1 MANSGN
7 TRIYHLKAFRELR
20 IVTPEKYTKFEEE
33 DEEECVKVRLL
44 PSGIGVGHKNE
55 HNSSGSSGNVPS
67 TAEIFGRE
75 LIIDKEYKFGCNQKF
90 AIYTFTGCTIQIKG
104 RTLQEYES
112 GNNTMKEYLSLSK
125 LAKKK
130 KKIGPRVLITGNN
143 SSGKSSVSLI
153 LLNYALKSGFKPIFI
168 EADTKCT
175 CDKVEL
181 NRGPGI
187 MSSFVYDPM
196 NRMKCALDYY
206 FGYLDL
212 NEDINLYYHLNE
224 CISSCVHLMLLN
236 NLNCIS
242 SSGKTDAEQEG
253 IYAAGFILNV
263 PSEADHH
270 VINNMIEIYGINI
283 VIVIDNAFLHY
294 SLKDQYGE
302 ETARRGA
309 DRGRAFA
316 REGGSDYDREYNR
329 EYSREYNRDHDRDY
343 RRDTW
348 RDSWRDSRLDPRLD
362 PRRDSL
368 AEASRKPTALP
379 AVSSADQQRND
390 NKDTDEPVRKVE
402 IVGMPK
408 YEGVIPS
415 DNNRVRY
422 CKNLWYY
429 EYFTKDIIVTKNLHR
444 KSHVISF
451 KYSLTSFIKLDTNLA
466 VPLSALPADARDIQ
480 RENVSVSLYNGNI
493 SNLTHCILGVS
504 YSKDLHYVHLMNIA
518 AFVHVQSVRLVESE
532 VGEDTGRS
540 EMGADAVQGN
550 AAQGNADAQ
559 NDYLIE
565 ILCPLSVTTKNLPP
579 YFVVPGNAKQMKF

>member
-20 IVTPEKYTKFEEE
+20 IVTLEKYTKFDEE

-44 PSGIGVGHKNE
+44 PSGRGVGHKNE
-55 HNSSGSSGNVPS
+55 YNSSGNGDFPS
-67 TAEIFGRE
+67 TAEIFGKE
-75 LIIDKEYKFGCNQKF
+75 LIIDKEYKFGCNRKF

-112 GNNTMKEYLSLSK
+112 GNSTMRDYLSLSYILDAYRK

-143 SSGKSSVSLI
+143 NSGKSSVSLI

-196 NRMKCALDYY
+196 NRMKYALDYY

-236 NLNCIS
+236 NLNCVS
-242 SSGKTDAEQEG
+242 CGVKSDAEQES

-263 PSEADHH
+263 PSEADHL
-270 VINNMIEIYGINI
+270 VIKNLIEIYGINI
-283 VIVIDNAFLHY
+283 VVVIDNAFLHY
-294 SLKDQYGE
+294 SLKDQYGDE
-302 ETARRGA
+302 FSRLGA
-309 DRGRAFA
+309 DRGRDY
-316 REGGSDYDREYNR
+316 GGDYDRD
-329 EYSREYNRDHDRDY
+329 YNRDYERDY
-343 RRDTW
+343 RYH
-348 RDSWRDSRLDPRLD
+348 S
-362 PRRDSL
+362 RRDPL
-368 AEASRKPTALP
+368 AETRHKPTSLS
-379 AVSSADQQRND
+379 AVSPADKQRND
-390 NKDTDEPVRKVE
+390 NNDTDDPVDPVE

-429 EYFTKDIIVTKNLHR
+429 EYFTKDIIVTKNVHR

-451 KYSLTSFIKLDTNLA
+451 KYSHTRFIKLDTNLA
-466 VPLSALPADARDIQ
+466 VPLSALPADARNIQ
-480 RENVSVSLYNGNI
+480 RENVTVSLYNGNI

-518 AFVHVQSVRLVESE
+518 AFVHVQSVRLFESE

-540 EMGADAVQGN
+540 EKGADA
-550 AAQGNADAQ
+550 AQGSAEAQ

>member
-20 IVTPEKYTKFEEE
+20 IVTLEKYAKFEEE
-33 DEEECVKVRLL
+33 NEEECVKVRLL
-44 PSGIGVGHKNE
+44 PSGSGVGHKND
-55 HNSSGSSGNVPS
+55 HNSSGNFPS

-112 GNNTMKEYLSLSK
+112 GNSTMKEYLSLSYTLDAYRK

-143 SSGKSSVSLI
+143 NSGKSSVSLI

-187 MSSFVYDPM
+187 MSAFVYDPM

-236 NLNCIS
+236 NLNSVS
-242 SSGKTDAEQEG
+242 SSVKTDGQQEG

-270 VINNMIEIYGINI
+270 VINNLIEIYGINI

-294 SLKDQYGE
+294 SLKDQYGDE
-302 ETARRGA
+302 ASRRVA
-309 DRGRAFA
+309 DRGRSFA
-316 REGGSDYDREYNR
+316 REGGSDYG
-329 EYSREYNRDHDRDY
+329 RDY
-343 RRDTW
+343 EGDYHH
-348 RDSWRDSRLDPRLD
+348 DSRHDNRHD
-362 PRRDSL
+362 TRHDNRHDTL
-368 AEASRKPTALP
+368 AEGNRKLNSLP
-379 AVSSADQQRND
+379 AADEERKD
-390 NKDTDEPVRKVE
+390 NKDMDDPVRKVE

-415 DNNRVRY
+415 DNNRIRY
-422 CKNLWYY
+422 CKNMWYY
-429 EYFTKDIIVTKNLHR
+429 QYFTKDIIVTKNLYR
-444 KSHVISF
+444 RSHIISF
-451 KYSLTSFIKLDTNLA
+451 KYSLTNFIKLDTNLA

-480 RENVSVSLYNGNI
+480 RENVTVSLYNGNI
-493 SNLTHCILGVS
+493 TNLTNCILGVS
-504 YSKDLHYVHLMNIA
+504 YSQNLNYVHLMNIA
-518 AFVHVQSVRLVESE
+518 AFVHVQSVRLVELE
-532 VGEDTGRS
+532 VGEDREKS
-540 EMGADAVQGN
+540 EKGADET
-550 AAQGNADAQ
+550 QGNADAQ
-559 NDYLIE
+559 GSADTHKDYLIE
-565 ILCPLSVTTKNLPP
+565 ILCPLCVTTKNLPP

>member
-20 IVTPEKYTKFEEE
+20 IVTLEKYTKFEEE

-44 PSGIGVGHKNE
+44 PSGSGVGHKNE
-55 HNSSGSSGNVPS
+55 HNSSSSGGFPS

-112 GNNTMKEYLSLSK
+112 GNNTMKEYLSLSYTLDAYRK

-143 SSGKSSVSLI
+143 NSGKSSVSLI

-175 CDKVEL
+175 CDKIEL

-236 NLNCIS
+236 NLNSVS
-242 SSGKTDAEQEG
+242 SSAKTDAQQEG

-270 VINNMIEIYGINI
+270 VINNLIEIYGINI

-294 SLKDQYGE
+294 SLKDQYGDDGG
-302 ETARRGA
+302 RRAA
-309 DRGRAFA
+309 DRGR
-316 REGGSDYDREYNR
+316 DY
-329 EYSREYNRDHDRDY
+329 DRDY
-343 RRDTW
+343 RGDTW
-348 RDSWRDSRLDPRLD
+348 RDSP
-362 PRRDSL
+362 P
-368 AEASRKPTALP
+368 EAHRKGNTLP
-379 AVSSADQQRND
+379 PEDEQPD
-390 NKDTDEPVRKVE
+390 NNKETDDPVRRVE

-415 DNNRVRY
+415 DNNRIRY

-429 EYFTKDIIVTKNLHR
+429 QYFTKDIIVTKNLYR

-451 KYSLTSFIKLDTNLA
+451 RCSLTSFIKLDTNLA

-480 RENVSVSLYNGNI
+480 RENVTVSLYNGNI
-493 SNLTHCILGVS
+493 TNLTNCILGVS
-504 YSKDLHYVHLMNIA
+504 YSKGLNYVHLMNIA
-518 AFVHVQSVRLVESE
+518 AFVHVQSVRQVESE
-532 VGEDTGRS
+532 VGEETERS
-540 EMGADAVQGN
+540 EKGAEE
-550 AAQGNADAQ
+550 AQGNADAK
-559 NDYLIE
+559 NDYVIE

>member
-20 IVTPEKYTKFEEE
+20 IVTLEKYTKCEEE
-33 DEEECVKVRLL
+33 DDEECVKVRLL
-44 PSGIGVGHKNE
+44 PSGSGVGHKSE
-55 HNSSGSSGNVPS
+55 HNSSGSVSS

-112 GNNTMKEYLSLSK
+112 GNNTMKEYLSLSYTLDAYRK

-143 SSGKSSVSLI
+143 NSGKSSVSLI

-187 MSSFVYDPM
+187 ISSFVYDPM

-236 NLNCIS
+236 NLNYVS
-242 SSGKTDAEQEG
+242 SSAKTDGEQEG

-270 VINNMIEIYGINI
+270 VINNLIEIYGINI

-294 SLKDQYGE
+294 SLKDQYGDE
-302 ETARRGA
+302 ASRRGT
-309 DRGRAFA
+309 DRGRVLS
-316 REGGSDYDREYNR
+316 REGGADF
-329 EYSREYNRDHDRDY
+329 DRDY
-343 RRDTW
+343 RRHYE
-348 RDSWRDSRLDPRLD
+348 RDYDRDSRG
-362 PRRDSL
+362 DSL
-368 AEASRKPTALP
+368 AEAHRTPS
-379 AVSSADQQRND
+379 AVSGMPATEEAGDD
-390 NKDTDEPVRKVE
+390 NKHTEDPVRRVE

-422 CKNLWYY
+422 CKNMWYY
-429 EYFTKDIIVTKNLHR
+429 QYFTKDIIVTKNLYR

-451 KYSLTSFIKLDTNLA
+451 KYSLTNFIKLDTNLA

-480 RENVSVSLYNGNI
+480 RENVTVSLYNGNI

-518 AFVHVQSVRLVESE
+518 AFVHVQSVRMIEAE
-532 VGEDTGRS
+532 VGEDRDRC
-540 EMGADAVQGN
+540 EKGAEE
-550 AAQGNADAQ
+550 AQGNVDTQ